1 MIKKLIDKYK
11 KYFKDNQNKNEKV
24 CRCFNI
30 SSDDII
36 KTINDGASSINE
48 VRMTTKAGM
57 GCGRCNASVERITYK
72 AIKIK
77 NKSMN

>member
-11 KYFKDNQNKNEKV
+11 EYLEKNQNKNEKV

-30 SSDDII
+30 SSDDIV
-36 KTINDGASSINE
+36 KTINEGARSIKD

-57 GCGRCNASVERITYK
+57 GCGRCNASVERVTYK
-72 AIKIK
+72 AIKMR
-77 NKSMN
+77 NKSLD